1 MQNILADIGPIL
13 VVGISLG
20 SLFGLVGVGFTVIIN
35 STQLVNFAQGDF
47 AMLGVAVCWL
57 LMSVLGV
64 PLWLAFPLAVVAGGL
79 YGIATDKAIV
89 TPLLKKGAAPFT
101 PILGTMAMGMIA
113 AGVVGAYTGFYWMPI
128 GHFIS
133 LDPWVIGGVN
143 IDTQGALIII
153 STILIVIGYWFFL
166 NKTLTG
172 AALRA
177 IGFNKEVATLLG
189 IQTSKIVA
197 LSFAIS
203 GAISVVAGVLC
214 DPLSTFTA
222 HDGLPLA
229 VNGFIAL
236 IVGGWG
242 NPYAAVLGGIT
253 VGLVRAFLTGYF
265 SSAHA
270 ELVTF
275 VVLLLVL
282 TLKPEGLF
290 PGFIIPK
297 AMKEIGK

>member
-1 MQNILADIGPIL
+1 MHSILAEIGPIL
-13 VVGISLG
+13 VVGVSLG

-35 STQLVNFAQGDF
+35 ATQLVNFGQGDF
-47 AMLGVAVCWL
+47 AMFGVAVCWI
-57 LMSVLGV
+57 LMSVLNI

-79 YGIATDKAIV
+79 FGLLTDKVIV
-89 TPLLKKGAAPFT
+89 TPLIRRGAAPFA

-128 GHFIS
+128 NHFVS
-133 LDPWVIGGVN
+133 LDPWVIAGINV
-143 IDTQGALIII
+143 DTQGGLIIVA
-153 STILIVIGYWFFL
+153 TILIVVGYWFFL

-177 IGFNKEVATLLG
+177 NGFNKEVATLLG
-189 IQTSKIVA
+189 IQTSKMVA

-203 GAISVVAGVLC
+203 GIISVIAGVLC
-214 DPLSTFTA
+214 APLSTFTA

-253 VGLVRAFLTGYF
+253 VGLIRACLTGYF

-270 ELVTF
+270 ELATF
-275 VVLLLVL
+275 VVLILVL
-282 TLKPEGLF
+282 TLKPDGLF
-290 PGFIIPK
+290 PGFMVPK
-297 AMKEIGK
+297 AMKKMGA